1 MAHGLTRPGTV
12 ARLLSFPVHKGWN
25 SLIQRVLAWAVLVIL
40 ATFATGCGKGTKVS
54 TKTVI
59 PPAAKPVVK
68 DASKEELL
76 DKYNQISL
84 GVKTVSATVEL
95 KPTAGSRYSGVIEE
109 YHEVKAFLLAARP
122 ANVRMI
128 GQAPVIGTT
137 VFDMASDSE
146 TFRVSIPSKNRFLVG
161 QVAAERNSSKPIE
174 NLRPHHLLDALL
186 WPEIRK
192 EEPVVPEEFNDET
205 ARYYVLTV
213 LRGGYRMEILRKVWF
228 DRADLQ
234 VVRLQS
240 YGPKGILLSDIRF
253 SDWQPLTANAGQAGA
268 VTGSAGTGA
277 VSSFPRAIRID
288 RPHDDYR
295 LELQLTKISVNEE
308 IPADRF
314 KLEQP
319 ADSELVRVGESSDNQ
334 PTSESKPPG
343 HQR

>member
-1 MAHGLTRPGTV
+1 
-12 ARLLSFPVHKGWN
+12 
-25 SLIQRVLAWAVLVIL
+25 LIQRVLAWMAL
-40 ATFATGCGKGTKVS
+40 ATLAGVAVGCGKGTKVS
-54 TKTVI
+54 TKTVV
-59 PPAAKPVVK
+59 PAAAKPVVK
-68 DASKEELL
+68 DATKEELL
-76 DKYNQISL
+76 QKYNQTAL
-84 GVKTVSATVEL
+84 GVKTVNATVEL

-122 ANVRMI
+122 ASVRMI

-146 TFRVSIPSKNRFLVG
+146 TFRVSIPSKNKFLMG
-161 QVAAERNSSKPIE
+161 QVTAERNSSKPIE

-186 WPEIRK
+186 WPEVRK
-192 EEPVVPEEFNDET
+192 EEPVVLEEFNDET

-234 VVRLQS
+234 VARLQS
-240 YGPKGILLSDIRF
+240 YGPKGILLSDIRL
-253 SDWQPLTANAGQAGA
+253 SDWEPLASDPAQTGTTA
-268 VTGSAGTGA
+268 GSAGTAA
-277 VSSFPRAIRID
+277 VSLFPRAIRID

-319 ADSELVRVGESSDNQ
+319 AGSELVRVGENTDNK
-334 PTSESKPPG
+334 PESESKTPER
-343 HQR
+343 QR